1 MNARAMT
8 TLRTT
13 TPAPARRVTHRTR
26 GLARGPI
33 TRLVSPSHVGELIK
47 PFVFLDYFDIDPR
60 HSPAIGFHPHSGI
73 ATLTL
78 LLQGQ
83 IAYEETSGTKGII
96 EAGGVEWMRAAG
108 GVWHTGGAVGA
119 ERAKGYQLWL
129 ALPPE
134 MESIDAEAQYLER
147 PEFQSAG
154 PARVI
159 LGRYG
164 EFASKVAAP
173 RTINYLEVALKKGQ
187 QWRYQPP
194 DNHTVAWI
202 AVHAGKL
209 AAPASVDRGDL
220 VVFEE
225 SNEALE
231 FEAQE
236 DAAFILGSAVK
247 HPHELVLG
255 YYSVHTDK
263 QALDQGEAKI
273 AEIGMRLQGQGR
285 L

>member
-1 MNARAMT
+1 MNAGETT
-8 TLRTT
+8 TLRMTAQ
-13 TPAPARRVTHRTR
+13 APARRVTYRTR
-26 GLARGPI
+26 GQAQGPI
-33 TRLVSPSHVGELIK
+33 TRLVSPSQAGELIK
-47 PFVFLDYFDIDPR
+47 PFVFLDYFDLDPR

-78 LLQGQ
+78 LLKGQ
-83 IAYEETSGTKGII
+83 ISYEETSGTKGVI

-119 ERAKGYQLWL
+119 ERAKGYQLWI
-129 ALPPE
+129 ALPPA
-134 MESIDAEAQYLER
+134 MESMEAAAQYLER
-147 PEFQSAG
+147 QELQSAG

-164 EFASKVAAP
+164 ESASRVAAP
-173 RTINYLEVALKKGQ
+173 PTINYLDVALKKGE

-202 AVHAGKL
+202 AVHEGKL
-209 AAPASVDRGDL
+209 AAPATVDRGDL

-225 SNEALE
+225 SNRALE
-231 FEAQE
+231 FAARE

-255 YYSVHTDK
+255 YYSVHTHK
-263 QALDQGEAKI
+263 QALEKGEATI
-273 AEIGMRLQGQGR
+273 AEIGRRLQARGR